1 MALIAQLQDLDRL
14 DVLFELD
21 NSNEYFDVSGLP
33 NKLTFGKHYF
43 TLTYKD
49 PREGPVLVE
58 DTQILFEFKD
68 ARGSTI
74 LSDVTTLS
82 DINGAAVCYVWVK
95 QNPALT
101 FQDIADG
108 PGQLI
113 ICGTVETNDPN
124 FKNKVNLRCTFDI
137 DIRKS
142 LPI

>member
-95 QNPALT
+95 QNPAVAKT
-101 FQDIADG
+101 VATASP
-108 PGQLI
+108 PGTKPTHALAASNNCLVI
-113 ICGTVETNDPN
+113 PA
-124 FKNKVNLRCTFDI
+124 
-137 DIRKS
+137 
-142 LPI
+142 